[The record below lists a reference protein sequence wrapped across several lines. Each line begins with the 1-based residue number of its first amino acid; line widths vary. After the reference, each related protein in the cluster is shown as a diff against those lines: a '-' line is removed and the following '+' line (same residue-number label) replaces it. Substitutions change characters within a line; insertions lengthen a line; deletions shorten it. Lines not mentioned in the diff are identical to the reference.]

1 MNRGRARTVLTLG
14 TAAVLAGVTAC
25 TGEGG
30 DAAGEDVR
38 PTIRYGIMTQGFT
51 SMDPLQA
58 LQPLDRIL
66 SMMLFDGLVRYRTS
80 DTTAPFEPGIARDIP
95 QARTRDGK
103 QVWTIHLRDGVTCPA
118 GRKTAAYQ
126 LTSEDVVYSLRRAAD
141 PERSSFATSYT
152 DYKSVTAPDPRTVE
166 VTTTHPV
173 SPAVFLST
181 ISNWQGGLVVCKK
194 AVEAEG
200 DEFGLHPVGPGPYT
214 FRGYTPGQQVELAA
228 NDSYY
233 LGKPLAAGWTIRF
246 MNDDTAR
253 QAALFSGD
261 VDLIDP
267 SSGGDLG
274 LRVID
279 EREGFKVVTAPLFGI
294 WYAAFNTKVKPLDDV
309 RVRRALAYALDR
321 ADYVAAAGARTAEP
335 VLSAWS
341 DAMPGGVPDAHTKQA
356 GLAYDYDLDK
366 ARELL
371 AEAGYPDG
379 FGLTVTGPS
388 GMQYYEILQ
397 AQLKKIGIRV
407 AIRNVDTPTWQK
419 AQLSGKEPIIVTLIA
434 YRATPQTTY
443 GAFFYGP
450 SSVLGGSRPAQ
461 NYIGYDGAD
470 ALIEQVARES
480 DPERQKRLWQDIND
494 QILRDAAVKP
504 LMLSHRTY
512 GAACGFTWG
521 GAEPPVAI
529 PGNWQAGYKAT
540 VDRKAKG
547 C

>member
-1 MNRGRARTVLTLG
+1 MNRRRAKTVLALG
-14 TAAVLAGVTAC
+14 TVAALMGTTAC
-25 TGEGG
+25 TSGG
-30 DAAGEDVR
+30 GAAAGEDVR

-80 DTTAPFEPGIARDIP
+80 DTTAPFEPGIAQDIP
-95 QARTRDGK
+95 QAQTKNGK
-103 QVWTIHLRDGVTCPA
+103 QVWTINLREGVMCPA
-118 GRKTAAYQ
+118 GRKTKAYE
-126 LTSEDVVYSLRRAAD
+126 LTSEDVVYSLQRAAD
-141 PERSSFATSYT
+141 PERSSFAGSYT
-152 DYKSVTAPDPRTVE
+152 DYKSVDAPDARTVE
-166 VTTTHPV
+166 VTMKHQV

-181 ISNWQGGLVVCKK
+181 IANWQGGLMVCKK

-200 DEFGLHPVGPGPYT
+200 EEFGLHPVGPGPYT
-214 FRGYTPGQQVELAA
+214 FRGHTPGQQVDLVA
-228 NDSYY
+228 NDAYY

-261 VDLIDP
+261 IDLADP
-267 SSGGDLG
+267 SAGGDLG
-274 LRVID
+274 LRMID

-294 WYAAFNTKVKPLDDV
+294 WYAMFNTKVKPLDDV
-309 RVRRALAYALDR
+309 RVRQAMAYAIDR
-321 ADYVAAAGARTAEP
+321 ADYVAAAGPRTAKT

-341 DAMPGGVPDAHTKQA
+341 DAMPGGVPDAHTKEA

-366 ARELL
+366 ARKLL

-379 FGLTVTGPS
+379 FRITVSGPA

-397 AQLKKIGIRV
+397 AQLKKIGV
-407 AIRNVDTPTWQK
+407 QVDIRNVDTPAWQK

-434 YRATPQTTY
+434 YRATPQITY

-470 ALIEQVARES
+470 TLIDQVTRES
-480 DPERQKRLWQDIND
+480 DPGRQTRLWQDIND
-494 QILRDAAVKP
+494 QILRDAAAKP
-504 LMLSHRTY
+504 LMLAYRTY

-521 GAEPPVAI
+521 GVEPPVAI
-529 PGNWQAGYKAT
+529 PGNWQAGHKAT
-540 VDRKAKG
+540 VDRNAKG